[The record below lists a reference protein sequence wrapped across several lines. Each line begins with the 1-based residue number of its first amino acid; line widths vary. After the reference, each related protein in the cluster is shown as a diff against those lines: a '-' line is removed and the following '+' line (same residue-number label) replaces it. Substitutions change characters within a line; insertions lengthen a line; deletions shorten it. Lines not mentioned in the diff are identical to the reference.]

1 MLPPRRNEEEA
12 AEAAEVAVEAMLPFG
27 VSQNSV
33 ISNAFPSFFSRFP
46 FCFDVIG
53 TLGLFR
59 RWEIQKVFPKVD
71 TSVSRSVGQAIIFHP
86 RFFFLWDF
94 AVRIFFLFFLVDLFS
109 PGRKKSGKW
118 KVFYED
124 VEERDG
130 MNEEMKGGR
139 EGKEWKMLFL
149 WDTDRCVTFSKRPD
163 LPQEGKNRNEFPHLE
178 VHKNCFPKQCSP

>member
-1 MLPPRRNEEEA
+1 MHFL
-12 AEAAEVAVEAMLPFG
+12 
-27 VSQNSV
+27 S
-33 ISNAFPSFFSRFP
+33 PSFLCRFP
-46 FCFDVIG
+46 FCFDCNDWDAWPFSEVG
-53 TLGLFR
+53 NSKSSSRGRHFLFPLCR
-59 RWEIQKVFPKVD
+59 AGNNFPPQEFF
-71 TSVSRSVGQAIIFHP
+71 SCGISRSGSSSSSSWLTFSHLEYKKVGNGGF
-86 RFFFLWDF
+86 
-94 AVRIFFLFFLVDLFS
+94 
-109 PGRKKSGKW
+109 
-118 KVFYED
+118 FYED